1 MSNRVEELANNIA
14 KILDPDNDWEK
25 WLNPCNP
32 KPIIAALIDAEL
44 RKERERAAA
53 IAIGTINTA
62 ILFASVKGETI
73 DWPCTPD
80 ELRAAILA
88 EEED

>member
-1 MSNRVEELANNIA
+1 MSKRAEELA
-14 KILDPDNDWEK
+14 EK
-25 WLNPCNP
+25 VLQVNGFGIVHKDDIPTVVF
-32 KPIIAALIDAEL
+32 LIDAEL

-80 ELRAAILA
+80 ELRSAILA